1 MKAIIPFG
9 VLLGLVAFVVI
20 VSSQPVQSNPHIV
33 HELGAQVPG
42 VPGPLVALNSCT
54 VAVDDNP
61 DGGTDAV
68 ACSDSAGHVEIFCES
83 RSTTPV
89 YYGKLTD
96 DLDSVAPRICTDT
109 ASCGRDAF
117 RFSVRNGQLG
127 ADTASGSVTLY
138 CTEGR

>member
-42 VPGPLVALNSCT
+42 VPGPLTSLNSCT

-68 ACSDSAGHVEIFCES
+68 SCSDSAGHVEIFCEN
-83 RSTTPV
+83 RSSTAV
-89 YYGKLTD
+89 YYGKSTD
-96 DLDSVAPRICTDT
+96 DLDSVAPCISNVSTT
-109 ASCGRDAF
+109 CGRDAF

>member
-1 MKAIIPFG
+1 VKHTILVLLVGSVLWG
-9 VLLGLVAFVVI
+9 VLSAGSGLHA
-20 VSSQPVQSNPHIV
+20 QSIPLVEIA
-33 HELGAQVPG
+33 GAVTT
-42 VPGPLVALNSCT
+42 VPGPLAYLNSCT

-68 ACSDSAGHVEIFCES
+68 ACSDAIGHAEIFCES

-89 YYGKLTD
+89 YYGNRTD

-117 RFSVRNGQLG
+117 RFSVRTGQLG